1 MMNLPPS
8 STDKSARTI
17 LLSIISLANRQADAA
32 VYNTLINACAGVGDL
47 EKALETV
54 QAMQVR
60 Y

>member
-1 MMNLPPS
+1 MMTLPPL
-8 STDKSARTI
+8 STDKSACI
-17 LLSIISLANRQADAA
+17 LLPIISLANHQADAA

>member
-1 MMNLPPS
+1 MNLPPL
-8 STDKSARTI
+8 STDKSACSI
-17 LLSIISLANRQADAA
+17 LLSIISLANHQADAA

>member
-1 MMNLPPS
+1 MS
-8 STDKSARTI
+8 RT
-17 LLSIISLANRQADAA
+17 NYQADAA

-60 Y
+60 YW

>member
-1 MMNLPPS
+1 MFL
-8 STDKSARTI
+8 I
-17 LLSIISLANRQADAA
+17 YFYLSIISRANYQADAA

>member
-1 MMNLPPS
+1 MMTLPPL
-8 STDKSARTI
+8 STDKSACI
-17 LLSIISLANRQADAA
+17 LLPIIFLANLQADAA